1 MLDTSGEKPSAGKQ
15 RGEVALRDP
24 RGGGDPVEDVRQ
36 SSDTSPNTT
45 RLGRSEVCGWEGRS
59 FPGRGAVFAKGPRE
73 ERVFSIGGIE
83 KGPQGLCVSSSGKEG
98 TGSPPTGSGHPSESE
113 CAVGRQ

>member
-1 MLDTSGEKPSAGKQ
+1 MGREELPRQ
-15 RGEVALRDP
+15 RG
-24 RGGGDPVEDVRQ
+24 G
-36 SSDTSPNTT
+36 
-45 RLGRSEVCGWEGRS
+45 
-59 FPGRGAVFAKGPRE
+59 VFAKGPRE

-98 TGSPPTGSGHPSESE
+98 TGSPPTGSGHLSESPE